1 MGNKPFLLSPA
12 YKDYLWGG
20 QRLKDEFH
28 KETDVFPLAESWECS
43 THPDGPSVVAS
54 GEYKEW
60 KLSDLLREHSEYL
73 GTHPKSYGELPILVK
88 LIDASKDLSV
98 QVHPTD
104 EYAERNEAGDSG
116 KSEMWYVLDAAP
128 GAELI
133 YGLRQDVSREEMAEA
148 LDCGDVER
156 FLRHIPIF
164 KDDVF
169 YIPAGTIHAIGD
181 GALVA
186 EIQQNSNLTYRL
198 YDYDRV
204 DKNGRKRPLHV
215 DKALDVADLTS
226 SVSPRQ
232 PMRVLRYQPGMARE
246 LLCRCKYFEV
256 HRMLMNTSHRQ
267 KLTFAA
273 DTLSFR
279 VLLCIGGQGCM
290 EYEGESLLFQKGDC
304 IFVPADSVVC
314 ELYGSAVFLDVR
326 G

>member
-12 YKDYLWGG
+12 YMDYLWGG

-43 THPDGPSVVAS
+43 THSDGPSTVVC
-54 GEYKEW
+54 GEHAGER
-60 KLSDLLREHSEYL
+60 LDMVLHEHPEYL
-73 GTHPKSYGELPILVK
+73 GSHPITRGELPILVK
-88 LIDASKDLSV
+88 LIDASQDLSV

-104 EYAERNEAGDSG
+104 EYASVYEKGDSG

-133 YGLRQDVSREEMAEA
+133 YGLKQDMTRDELAEA
-148 LDCGDVER
+148 LKNEEVDKH
-156 FLRHIPIF
+156 LRHIPIN

-169 YIPAGTIHAIGD
+169 YIPAGTIHALGD

-186 EIQQNSNLTYRL
+186 EIQQSSNLTYRL
-198 YDYDRV
+198 YDYERL
-204 DKNGRKRPLHV
+204 DKNGRKRPLHQE
-215 DKALDVADLTS
+215 KALDVSTLTK

-267 KLTFAA
+267 KLTFSA
-273 DTLSFR
+273 DALSFR
-279 VLLCIGGQGCM
+279 VLLCI
-290 EYEGESLLFQKGDC
+290 EGEGSMEFEGEALDFRKGDC

-314 ELYGSAVFLDVR
+314 ELSGSAHFLDVR